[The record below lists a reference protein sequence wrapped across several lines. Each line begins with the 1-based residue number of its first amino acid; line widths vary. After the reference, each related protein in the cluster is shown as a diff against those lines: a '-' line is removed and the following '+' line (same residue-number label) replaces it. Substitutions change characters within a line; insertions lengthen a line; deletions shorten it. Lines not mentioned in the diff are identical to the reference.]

1 MNLHEREAPPL
12 AGECASGALFL
23 ALPVKNGPFPAEL
36 KLRENTG
43 NIIYTIRYNALT
55 LIG

>member
-1 MNLHEREAPPL
+1 MSLLDREAPPL
-12 AGECASGALFL
+12 AGKCALGALFL

-43 NIIYTIRYNALT
+43 NIIYIIRYNALT